1 MEHLELTAGDLQGRL
16 TEACYAATEADRYLH
31 FLAAAGQ
38 RFAASLEYTEAL
50 ELVSLLASPSLGD
63 VCILDLYDAQVLHRR
78 SIALADHAYPQIQGR
93 LAHLAPSIDAKL
105 GVSLA
110 LRTGRSAFYGEEPLR
125 ALEHEDPDIA
135 ALHAAGMRRL
145 TVVPLIAAGKCLGAL
160 SFGSSEPESDQES
173 LRMTAQEQFARIASV
188 ALERALLEE
197 SAQAVRQQAEGAKR
211 RLSFQSRVS
220 TLLSRSL
227 KWQTTLERLTKLFT
241 LSICDTAEFY
251 LLDDD
256 GELRLLALASA
267 SPDVAEIVTTL
278 RRRQPPLFHDE
289 VGIGL
294 VARTGRS
301 KIAFED
307 LVQTMQEHAK
317 DGQQEQ
323 LYQRWAPSSSVVVP
337 FFIEGHVAGVLS
349 MVRDRSGSIMGFDDL
364 SLVEDVSRRVA
375 SYLSNARL
383 YEREHSIASAL
394 QRSLLPKRLPEF
406 DHLRIAS
413 RYLAGSVGIDI
424 GGDWY
429 DVLDVTPNRIAITIG
444 DVVGHGVVAAA
455 MMGQLRN
462 LLRAYAFEEVS
473 PSRTLERVNE
483 LLLRTGDERY
493 ATVAF
498 LVYDALEERITYS
511 CAGHPAPIIVDPSG
525 ISSILENPPGLP
537 IGAWPGATYEE
548 WTVPFPPGSTL
559 VLYTD
564 GLVETRERDMYSGI
578 QQLAARLMYS
588 ETEPEALADRLLAEF
603 APDRSD
609 DTALLILRSLTSEEC
624 LRFRWTSLLVAAHVA
639 AALRQE
645 CVAFLR
651 RFTKDEGGLFVASLV
666 FGELLGNIARHA
678 AGEAFVTIDWRALY
692 PRVMV
697 GDRGPGLGRAADS
710 ELEGDLFREGGRG
723 IAIIRH
729 YVRELTFSPRPGG
742 GTLVD
747 IELDLEKTK

>member
-1 MEHLELTAGDLQGRL
+1 MQRRL
-16 TEACYAATEADRYLH
+16 TEAFGAATEADRYLR
-31 FLAAAGQ
+31 FLAASGQ
-38 RFAASLEYTEAL
+38 RFAASLEYAEAL
-50 ELVSLLASPSLGD
+50 ELVSLLASPFLGD

-78 SIALADHAYPQIQGR
+78 SITLADHAYSELRGR
-93 LAHLAPSIDAKL
+93 LAHLAPSIDAEL

-110 LRTGRSAFYGEEPLR
+110 LRTGRAAFYGDELLG
-125 ALEHEDPDIA
+125 ALEREDADIA
-135 ALHAAGMRRL
+135 ALHRAGMQRL
-145 TVVPLIAAGKCLGAL
+145 TVVPMLAAGTCLGAL
-160 SFGSSEPESDQES
+160 SFGSSESESDHES
-173 LRMTAQEQFARIASV
+173 LRMMTQEQFARIASV
-188 ALERALLEE
+188 GLERALLAE
-197 SAQAVRQQAEGAKR
+197 SAQAARRQAEGAKR

-251 LLDDD
+251 LLGDDE
-256 GELRLLALASA
+256 ELRLLAVASA
-267 SPDVAEIVTTL
+267 SVEVAEIVTTL

-289 VGIGL
+289 AGIGL

-301 KIAFED
+301 KILFED
-307 LVQTMQEHAK
+307 LVQTLQEHAR
-317 DGQQEQ
+317 DARQEE
-323 LYQRWAPSSSVVVP
+323 LYQRWAPCSSVVVP

-349 MVRDRSGSIMGFDDL
+349 VVRDRSGMIMGFDDL

-413 RYLAGSVGIDI
+413 RYLAGSVGIEI

-444 DVVGHGVVAAA
+444 DVVGHGVVSAA

-473 PSRTLERVNE
+473 PARTLERVNE

-498 LVYDALEERITYS
+498 LVYDAAEEKITYS
-511 CAGHPAPIIVDPSG
+511 NAGHPAPIIIDPSG
-525 ISSILENPPGLP
+525 LSSILENPPGLP
-537 IGAWPGATYEE
+537 IGVWPGATYEE
-548 WTVPFPPGSTL
+548 WTIPFPPGSML

-578 QQLAARLMYS
+578 QQLGARLMYA
-588 ETEPEALADRLLAEF
+588 ETEPENLADQLLAEF

-609 DTALLILRSLTSEEC
+609 DTALLILRSLTNDEC
-624 LRFRWTSLLVAAHVA
+624 LRCRWTSALVAAHVA
-639 AALRQE
+639 ASLRQE
-645 CVAFLR
+645 CVGFLR
-651 RFTKDEGGLFVASLV
+651 RFTNDEGGLFVASLV

-678 AGEAFVTIDWRALY
+678 AGEAFVSIDWRGRY
-692 PRVMV
+692 PCITV
-697 GDRGPGLGRAADS
+697 GDRGPGLGRSADS

-729 YVRELTFSPRPGG
+729 YVRTLTFSHRPGG

-747 IELDLEKTK
+747 IVLDLEKSGA